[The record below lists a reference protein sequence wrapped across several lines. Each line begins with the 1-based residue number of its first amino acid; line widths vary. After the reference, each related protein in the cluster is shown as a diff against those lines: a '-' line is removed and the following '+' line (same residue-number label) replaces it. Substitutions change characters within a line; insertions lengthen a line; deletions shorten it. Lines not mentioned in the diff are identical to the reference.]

1 MKKMNLNQ
9 LRKEYLDFFE
19 SKDHLRLKSYSLI
32 PNKDKSL
39 LLINAGMAPLKEYF
53 LGSKK
58 MSKNRA
64 TSSQRCV
71 RTGDIDNV
79 GKTDRH
85 GTFFEMLGNFS
96 FGAYFKREAIKWA
109 WEFLTEVIEMD
120 KDKLSVS
127 VFLDDDEAYDI
138 WKNEIGLSEDKI
150 KRFGKEDNFWE
161 IEQGPCGP
169 SSEIFY
175 DRGEDYEGDD
185 RFLEIWNLVFTQF
198 NKDANG
204 EYNKLDNPNIDTGMG
219 LERLALV
226 VEDANNIFE
235 LDTFSPLKDKIEELS
250 GKKYKASKKVDESI
264 RVIMDHI
271 KAITFLVFDG
281 VVPSNEGRGYVL
293 RRLIRRAYR
302 HGKLLEIEGHFLEI
316 LSKIVMDIYSPE
328 YPEVKEDKDRV
339 LKIIRK
345 EEDNFQQTIDQGLD
359 ILNSMLNDL
368 ETNNQKILKGEDAF
382 KLYDTYGFPLDLTK
396 EIASD
401 KGIEIDDEGFNTSMK
416 EQREKSRAN
425 KNFKGGWEDEKI
437 DLDGFESSEF
447 VGYNSLS
454 ADSKIIG
461 IIGGDKETISEG
473 DSAVVVLDKTP
484 FYAESGGQIGDTG
497 FIYGDHGKLKV
508 TDTKKTGDEI
518 FYHFVECIEGEIS
531 LNDEVVSKVDEK
543 RREAIKK
550 NHSVTHLLNK
560 ALKEVLGNH
569 ITQAGSYVSDE
580 RMRFDFTHFESIS
593 KENLAKIE
601 AKVNETIF
609 EGFDVNIFETS
620 LEKSAELGAVGV
632 FEDKYKDV
640 VRVVDMGG
648 YSIELCGG
656 THVENTS
663 NIMMYKILSETSVAS
678 GVRRIEGITGLNVYD
693 YLNGYI
699 DRENKISKLLK
710 VQKDVIEDRINSM
723 IETEKELNSQIES
736 YKKAQESNLLNKLLN
751 NTKDIC
757 GVNTLIAK
765 LEGVDMNSLKGIGDK
780 FKSEG
785 KTEGKVLVLASI
797 VDGKIYFVTAVTKD
811 LISKGLKAGDLVRF
825 VAKYTGGNGGG
836 RPDFAQ
842 AGGKEIDKVDE
853 ALEEVENFIKEK
865 IQ

>member
-250 GKKYKASKKVDESI
+250 GKKYKSSKKVDESI

-302 HGKLLEIEGHFLEI
+302 HGKLLDINGHFLEK
-316 LSKIVMDIYSPE
+316 LSQIVMDIYKPE
-328 YPEVKEDKDRV
+328 YPELNEDKNRV

-359 ILNSMLNDL
+359 ILNDFLKEL
-368 ETNNQKILKGEDAF
+368 ENNNKSILKGEDAF

-396 EIASD
+396 EIAAD
-401 KGIEIDDEGFNTSMK
+401 KDIEVDDLGFEKSMK
-416 EQREKSRAN
+416 EQKEKSRSN
-425 KNFKGGWEDEKI
+425 KNFKDGWEDEKI
-437 DLDGFESSEF
+437 VVNGFESTEF
-447 VGYNSLS
+447 VGYNFLTS
-454 ADSKIIG
+454 DSKIIG
-461 IIGGDKETISEG
+461 IIGNDKESISEG
-473 DSAVVVLDKTP
+473 ESSIIILDKTP

-497 FIYGDHGKLKV
+497 FIISDHGKLKV

-518 FYHFVECIEGEIS
+518 FYHFVECIEGELS
-531 LNDEVVSKVDEK
+531 LNDHVVAKVDANK
-543 RREAIKK
+543 REAIKK

-580 RMRFDFTHFESIS
+580 RMRFDFTHFETIS
-593 KENLAKIE
+593 KDDLTEIE
-601 AKVNETIF
+601 ARVNKAIF
-609 EGFDVNIFETS
+609 EGLEVNIFETS
-620 LEKSAELGAVGV
+620 LKESSELGAVGV
-632 FEDKYKDV
+632 FEDKYKEV

-663 NIMMYKILSETSVAS
+663 NIMMYKILSETSIAS
-678 GVRRIEGITGLNVYD
+678 GVRRIEGITGLNVYN
-693 YLNGYI
+693 YLNEYI
-699 DRENKISKLLK
+699 DRENRIAGLLK
-710 VQKDVIEDRINSM
+710 VQKNIIEDKIKSI
-723 IETEKELNSQIES
+723 IEIEKELKSQIES
-736 YKKAQESNLLNKLLN
+736 YKQAQEANVLGELLND
-751 NTKDIC
+751 TKNIC
-757 GVNTLIAK
+757 GVESIIAK
-765 LEGVDMNSLKGIGDK
+765 LDGVDMDSLKGIADK
-780 FKSEG
+780 FKTDRN
-785 KTEGKVLVLASI
+785 TENKVLVLASV
-797 VDGKIYFVTAVTKD
+797 VDDKIYFVTAVAKN

-853 ALEEVENFIKEK
+853 ALVEVENFIKN
-865 IQ
+865 QLQ